1 MNYTD
6 KAILIFLIAD
16 IIVTIMQMF
25 IIVGLA
31 KKLRGIYGRCKNCIR
46 EYRNTKLC

>member
-16 IIVTIMQMF
+16 IVLKIMQMF
-25 IIVGLA
+25 ILVTLA
-31 KKLRGIYGRCKNCIR
+31 KKLNVWK
-46 EYRNTKLC
+46 

>member
-1 MNYTD
+1 MSYTD

-25 IIVGLA
+25 ILVGLA
-31 KKLRGIYGRCKNCIR
+31 KKFKIYK
-46 EYRNTKLC
+46 